1 MSKVVKENNKFF
13 EREWKNIENRVV
25 LPLWHAGYKSMY
37 ESLKLDY
44 DDFVSLAGYEL
55 TKAISSFDDSKS
67 NLYTFAANVIK
78 RKANTE
84 LRDYGS
90 RDKRKTL
97 SGARSLNVSTDDNDD
112 EKIDDIPSKAEE
124 PNNLLSEKRVGE
136 YLKNLSN
143 RQLRIV
149 VLRLLDF
156 DVSDVRSILGMT
168 RKEVNDA
175 FKGLKSNELVRI
187 LHRRK
192 F

>member
-1 MSKVVKENNKFF
+1 MDKNKSFLEN
-13 EREWKNIENRVV
+13 EWINIENRVV
-25 LPLWHAGYKSMY
+25 IPLWNASYKPMY

-112 EKIDDIPSKAEE
+112 EEIDDIPSKVEE

-143 RQLRIV
+143 RQLRII
-149 VLRLLDF
+149 VLKLLDF
-156 DVSDVRSILGMT
+156 DATDIRGILGIT
-168 RKEVNDA
+168 QKEVNDA
-175 FKGLKSNELVRI
+175 IKGLKSNELVRI